1 MKSIESTH
9 QSSNIHCQ
17 LHDLQGWNGEKVT
30 ELEYLTVKEFIT
42 RSQCQLSDGNRINAE
57 ICLLSDTNQ
66 RAWSLLELWLLP
78 YLAFL
83 KGGPFFL
90 SAPFPFPFFEA
101 SSSSLRFFA
110 AAVGSD
116 LTTFAAVKNESMRN
130 WKRFCYSSVLN
141 IKIMFKKY
149 KFREKKKRLWENYPL
164 IKWTYFDFEHFPIL
178 KFILLFWSNFSK
190 KNDRLVIV
198 IHRTLET
205 E

>member
-57 ICLLSDTNQ
+57 ICLLSDSNQ

-149 KFREKKKRLWENYPL
+149 KFREKKTFMGKLSFDKNGL
-164 IKWTYFDFEHFPIL
+164 ISIL
-178 KFILLFWSNFSK
+178 NIFQFWNLSSCSDQIFQRK
-190 KNDRLVIV
+190 TID
-198 IHRTLET
+198 
-205 E
+205 